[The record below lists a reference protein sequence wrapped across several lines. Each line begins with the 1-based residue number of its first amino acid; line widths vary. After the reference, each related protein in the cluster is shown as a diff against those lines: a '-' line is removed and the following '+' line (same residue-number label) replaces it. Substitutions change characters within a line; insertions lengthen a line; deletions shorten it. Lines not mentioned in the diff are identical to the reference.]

1 MNFKLSRTSITKK
14 TMKTKIMPKSHLGIN
29 QLIEDIAGQY
39 SGDNVETPITYT
51 PAQWKARGEQYGL
64 KSECIIIHDGGE
76 YGPFFDLDCG
86 HYEAHDF
93 MQNELS
99 KHGLYFE
106 TCTTWYSAI
115 YKND

>member
-1 MNFKLSRTSITKK
+1 MTEEAIISHA
-14 TMKTKIMPKSHLGIN
+14 MPKSHLAIN
-29 QLIEDIAGQY
+29 QLIEDIAQQY
-39 SGDNVETPITYT
+39 HSEELTSSHKVETPITYT

-64 KSECIIIHDGGE
+64 KSKCIVVHDGGD
-76 YGPFFDLDCG
+76 YGVFFDLDYG

-93 MQNELS
+93 MQDELS
-99 KHGLYFE
+99 KRGLYFE